1 MSQEVPMES
10 KSRIVIFDY
19 LRVILAFFVVAIH
32 ADTITSSPSNYL
44 GGTSWWLA
52 ATINSLGRVSVPLFI
67 MLSGALALN
76 PISKVKT
83 TSSILQRLGIPLLF
97 WTACYYLWNV
107 FYLHNS
113 FSYSVGHLYYLFIAL
128 GLGLVTP
135 YLRNHPNLLRI
146 RYGLILLGISISIDI
161 IHFLTGWGNFFFS
174 MPILWTLYLGY
185 YILGFSWQY
194 KISQIIAYL
203 SILFL
208 AVCGAYSLYIGN
220 WSNIH
225 GSSAWWIVPA
235 GNYYWSHFAPNIVIS
250 VIAIWSMVNSLR
262 FRIGNLSINRLVASL
277 GSATYGIYLVHP
289 FVLGFME
296 RQLGFE
302 THLVTGNLALYYI
315 VKIFVALVLSYG
327 LISVLKLTRVGSI
340 ILGDILQT
348 KNKKLS

>member
-1 MSQEVPMES
+1 MES

-32 ADTITSSPSNYL
+32 ADTITSSPTNYL
-44 GGTSWWLA
+44 GGASWWLA
-52 ATINSLGRVSVPLFI
+52 AILNSLGRVSVPLFI
-67 MLSGALALN
+67 MLSGALALS
-76 PISKVKT
+76 PISKVK
-83 TSSILQRLGIPLLF
+83 SISTIFQRLGIPLLF
-97 WTACYYLWNV
+97 WTACYNLWNV

-161 IHFLTGWGNFFFS
+161 IHFFTGWGNFFFS
-174 MPILWTLYLGY
+174 IPILWTLYLGY
-185 YILGFSWQY
+185 FILGLSWKY
-194 KISQIIAYL
+194 KINQVITYL
-203 SILFL
+203 SIIFL

-220 WSNIH
+220 WSDIH

-250 VIAIWSMVNSLR
+250 VIVIWSTINYLR
-262 FRIGNLSINRLVASL
+262 SYIGNSSINKLVANL

-289 FVLGFME
+289 FILGFME

-302 THLVTGNLALYYI
+302 VHLITGNLALYYS
-315 VKIFVALVLSYG
+315 VKIFVALILSYG
-327 LISVLKLTRVGSI
+327 LVLALKRTRVGSVV
-340 ILGDILQT
+340 LGDILQT
-348 KNKKLS
+348 QNKKLS